1 MLKMPENKTR
11 KKLRITLCVL
21 YLVEIVLCALP
32 YFQYI
37 DEKNVLHSYSV
48 FDIMSV
54 WGLSGS
60 NDAVFKYSLFMP
72 IFFII
77 PIAGFFFCALDKERN
92 MKNIVSIICCLL
104 GVLSILTMVSYT
116 ISLASVIALLLYIL
130 ICFLTT
136 LSIFAR
142 FTDKDA
148 TKAPVKQKNT
158 DPNREV
164 WFFKLKIENER
175 LKISV
180 GNTACLMQSIV
191 FPTFFIC
198 WLNRVLALVCNV
210 CKFKT
215 VLTNKIFH
223 QGWRPMNA
231 PTTKIRQSF
240 TTAVFVFI
248 SNLFVIFSFL

>member
-48 FDIMSV
+48 FDTMSV

-104 GVLSILTMVSYT
+104 GVLSIITMVSYT

-164 WFFKLKIENER
+164 
-175 LKISV
+175 
-180 GNTACLMQSIV
+180 
-191 FPTFFIC
+191 
-198 WLNRVLALVCNV
+198 
-210 CKFKT
+210 
-215 VLTNKIFH
+215 
-223 QGWRPMNA
+223 
-231 PTTKIRQSF
+231 
-240 TTAVFVFI
+240 
-248 SNLFVIFSFL
+248 

>member
-60 NDAVFKYSLFMP
+60 NDAFFKYSLFMP

-104 GVLSILTMVSYT
+104 GVLSIITMGKLYNQPCFCKCTSFVHSH
-116 ISLASVIALLLYIL
+116 LLSHNPINL
-130 ICFLTT
+130 C
-136 LSIFAR
+136 
-142 FTDKDA
+142 
-148 TKAPVKQKNT
+148 
-158 DPNREV
+158 
-164 WFFKLKIENER
+164 KIY
-175 LKISV
+175 
-180 GNTACLMQSIV
+180 
-191 FPTFFIC
+191 
-198 WLNRVLALVCNV
+198 
-210 CKFKT
+210 
-215 VLTNKIFH
+215 
-223 QGWRPMNA
+223 
-231 PTTKIRQSF
+231 RQRCYKS
-240 TTAVFVFI
+240 
-248 SNLFVIFSFL
+248 SC

>member
-1 MLKMPENKTR
+1 MLKIPENKTR

-92 MKNIVSIICCLL
+92 MKNIVSIICCLI
-104 GVLSILTMVSYT
+104 GVLSIITMVSYT

-130 ICFLTT
+130 SS
-136 LSIFAR
+136 LSEMIAVFIFAD
-142 FTDKDA
+142 FI
-148 TKAPVKQKNT
+148 
-158 DPNREV
+158 
-164 WFFKLKIENER
+164 FKIPSEQCVPENYRGLTAYPYQLSLILRRVCRKLR
-175 LKISV
+175 LF
-180 GNTACLMQSIV
+180 CPYM
-191 FPTFFIC
+191 P
-198 WLNRVLALVCNV
+198 
-210 CKFKT
+210 
-215 VLTNKIFH
+215 
-223 QGWRPMNA
+223 P
-231 PTTKIRQSF
+231 
-240 TTAVFVFI
+240 
-248 SNLFVIFSFL
+248 

>member
-1 MLKMPENKTR
+1 MILKKSRRNKMLKIPENKTR

-60 NDAVFKYSLFMP
+60 NYADFLHYSDCR
-72 IFFII
+72 IFLLRSWQRTQYEEYRFNHLLSARCAFNYHNGKLYNQ
-77 PIAGFFFCALDKERN
+77 PCFCN
-92 MKNIVSIICCLL
+92 CTSFVHSYLL
-104 GVLSILTMVSYT
+104 SHN
-116 ISLASVIALLLYIL
+116 A
-130 ICFLTT
+130 
-136 LSIFAR
+136 

-164 WFFKLKIENER
+164 
-175 LKISV
+175 
-180 GNTACLMQSIV
+180 
-191 FPTFFIC
+191 
-198 WLNRVLALVCNV
+198 
-210 CKFKT
+210 
-215 VLTNKIFH
+215 
-223 QGWRPMNA
+223 
-231 PTTKIRQSF
+231 
-240 TTAVFVFI
+240 
-248 SNLFVIFSFL
+248 

>member
-1 MLKMPENKTR
+1 MLKIPENKTR

-104 GVLSILTMVSYT
+104 GVLSIITMVSYT
-116 ISLASVIALLLYIL
+116 ISLASVIALLLYISQRFQSL
-130 ICFLTT
+130 QDLPTKMLRKLL
-136 LSIFAR
+136 LSRKTQIR
-142 FTDKDA
+142 TGKCNFT
-148 TKAPVKQKNT
+148 NL
-158 DPNREV
+158 
-164 WFFKLKIENER
+164 KLKTEN
-175 LKISV
+175 
-180 GNTACLMQSIV
+180 
-191 FPTFFIC
+191 
-198 WLNRVLALVCNV
+198 
-210 CKFKT
+210 
-215 VLTNKIFH
+215 
-223 QGWRPMNA
+223 
-231 PTTKIRQSF
+231 
-240 TTAVFVFI
+240 
-248 SNLFVIFSFL
+248 

>member
-1 MLKMPENKTR
+1 MLKIPENKTR

-92 MKNIVSIICCLL
+92 KLYNQPCFCNCSPFVHSHLL
-104 GVLSILTMVSYT
+104 SHNAFNL
-116 ISLASVIALLLYIL
+116 
-130 ICFLTT
+130 C
-136 LSIFAR
+136 
-142 FTDKDA
+142 
-148 TKAPVKQKNT
+148 
-158 DPNREV
+158 
-164 WFFKLKIENER
+164 KIY
-175 LKISV
+175 
-180 GNTACLMQSIV
+180 
-191 FPTFFIC
+191 
-198 WLNRVLALVCNV
+198 
-210 CKFKT
+210 
-215 VLTNKIFH
+215 
-223 QGWRPMNA
+223 
-231 PTTKIRQSF
+231 RQRCYES
-240 TTAVFVFI
+240 
-248 SNLFVIFSFL
+248 SC

>member
-130 ICFLTT
+130 ICSQRFQSLQDLPTKMLQKLL
-136 LSIFAR
+136 LSR
-142 FTDKDA
+142 KTQTRTGKCNFT
-148 TKAPVKQKNT
+148 N
-158 DPNREV
+158 
-164 WFFKLKIENER
+164 
-175 LKISV
+175 
-180 GNTACLMQSIV
+180 
-191 FPTFFIC
+191 
-198 WLNRVLALVCNV
+198 
-210 CKFKT
+210 
-215 VLTNKIFH
+215 
-223 QGWRPMNA
+223 
-231 PTTKIRQSF
+231 
-240 TTAVFVFI
+240 
-248 SNLFVIFSFL
+248 

>member
-104 GVLSILTMVSYT
+104 GVLSI
-116 ISLASVIALLLYIL
+116 
-130 ICFLTT
+130 
-136 LSIFAR
+136 
-142 FTDKDA
+142 
-148 TKAPVKQKNT
+148 P
-158 DPNREV
+158 
-164 WFFKLKIENER
+164 
-175 LKISV
+175 
-180 GNTACLMQSIV
+180 
-191 FPTFFIC
+191 
-198 WLNRVLALVCNV
+198 
-210 CKFKT
+210 
-215 VLTNKIFH
+215 
-223 QGWRPMNA
+223 
-231 PTTKIRQSF
+231 
-240 TTAVFVFI
+240 
-248 SNLFVIFSFL
+248 

>member
-104 GVLSILTMVSYT
+104 GVLSHNGKLYNQPCFCNCTSFVHSH
-116 ISLASVIALLLYIL
+116 LLSHNAFNL
-130 ICFLTT
+130 C
-136 LSIFAR
+136 
-142 FTDKDA
+142 
-148 TKAPVKQKNT
+148 
-158 DPNREV
+158 
-164 WFFKLKIENER
+164 KIY
-175 LKISV
+175 
-180 GNTACLMQSIV
+180 
-191 FPTFFIC
+191 
-198 WLNRVLALVCNV
+198 
-210 CKFKT
+210 
-215 VLTNKIFH
+215 
-223 QGWRPMNA
+223 
-231 PTTKIRQSF
+231 RQRCYES
-240 TTAVFVFI
+240 
-248 SNLFVIFSFL
+248 SC

>member
-1 MLKMPENKTR
+1 MLKIPENKTR

-77 PIAGFFFCALDKERN
+77 PIAGFFFCALDKKRN

-116 ISLASVIALLLYIL
+116 ISIA
-130 ICFLTT
+130 
-136 LSIFAR
+136 
-142 FTDKDA
+142 
-148 TKAPVKQKNT
+148 
-158 DPNREV
+158 
-164 WFFKLKIENER
+164 
-175 LKISV
+175 
-180 GNTACLMQSIV
+180 
-191 FPTFFIC
+191 
-198 WLNRVLALVCNV
+198 
-210 CKFKT
+210 
-215 VLTNKIFH
+215 
-223 QGWRPMNA
+223 
-231 PTTKIRQSF
+231 
-240 TTAVFVFI
+240 
-248 SNLFVIFSFL
+248 

>member
-1 MLKMPENKTR
+1 MLKIPENKTR

-77 PIAGFFFCALDKERN
+77 PIAGFFFCALDKKRN

-104 GVLSILTMVSYT
+104 GVLSIITMVSL
-116 ISLASVIALLLYIL
+116 SLIHI
-130 ICFLTT
+130 
-136 LSIFAR
+136 
-142 FTDKDA
+142 
-148 TKAPVKQKNT
+148 
-158 DPNREV
+158 
-164 WFFKLKIENER
+164 
-175 LKISV
+175 
-180 GNTACLMQSIV
+180 
-191 FPTFFIC
+191 
-198 WLNRVLALVCNV
+198 
-210 CKFKT
+210 
-215 VLTNKIFH
+215 
-223 QGWRPMNA
+223 
-231 PTTKIRQSF
+231 
-240 TTAVFVFI
+240 
-248 SNLFVIFSFL
+248 

>member
-77 PIAGFFFCALDKERN
+77 PIAGFFCCSFRLRRKKNQYEEYRFNHLLSARCAFNYHNGKLYNQPCFCN
-92 MKNIVSIICCLL
+92 CTSFVHSHLL
-104 GVLSILTMVSYT
+104 SHNAFNL
-116 ISLASVIALLLYIL
+116 
-130 ICFLTT
+130 C
-136 LSIFAR
+136 
-142 FTDKDA
+142 
-148 TKAPVKQKNT
+148 
-158 DPNREV
+158 
-164 WFFKLKIENER
+164 KIY
-175 LKISV
+175 
-180 GNTACLMQSIV
+180 
-191 FPTFFIC
+191 
-198 WLNRVLALVCNV
+198 
-210 CKFKT
+210 
-215 VLTNKIFH
+215 
-223 QGWRPMNA
+223 
-231 PTTKIRQSF
+231 RQRCYES
-240 TTAVFVFI
+240 
-248 SNLFVIFSFL
+248 SC